1 MPQFLAD
8 EMQDYLKMLYDV
20 GGNDRMFT
28 VTKSYLH
35 REMDRGAKEA
45 GVKRIRIHDI
55 RHPKVKPE
63 TQTFFNMQKFQTIMK
78 RQSGTFA
85 L

>member
-1 MPQFLAD
+1 
-8 EMQDYLKMLYDV
+8 MLYDV
-20 GGNDRMFT
+20 GENDRMFT

-55 RHPKVKPE
+55 RHKSINPPSC
-63 TQTFFNMQKFQTIMK
+63 
-78 RQSGTFA
+78 RP
-85 L
+85 